1 MSTGGPQRM
10 IARTEQEMR
19 NISFLQRHGIDHG
32 WLRPTRLGLSKAILD
47 AIVPFR
53 TFLMEAGIH
62 DFRLQE
68 LGPEH
73 KAYVPAVL
81 IHPNGELVESTAS
94 LYQTKRG
101 DSRVWIKDLPEIAGA
116 GDLVLCIKRGKALSL
131 VNASEEDLHPSLI
144 LAGEVAPIEAAE
156 EAAPVDPSVS
166 AELFA
171 KLKAVARKGFIPAP
185 VEGSTSVGRL
195 LESELGIKMNS
206 SKTADFH
213 GIEVKS
219 ARSGSRRAT
228 VFAQVPDWSRSAYA
242 GSGELLAAF
251 GREKP
256 EGRALSCTISAGKAN
271 TQELYLQIDRDA
283 GLLRVRQDELNPR
296 EVVLW
301 ELALLKERLA
311 TKHAESVWVEAA
323 VERIGAREYF
333 QFHTVLHTR
342 GQRPEELDG
351 LIRKGAVTVDFL
363 IREDGDHGYP
373 FKILLDEVSS
383 LFDHS
388 KSYRLV

>member
-1 MSTGGPQRM
+1 M
-10 IARTEQEMR
+10 IARTEQETR
-19 NISFLQRHGIDHG
+19 NISLLSQHGIQYG
-32 WLRPTRLGLSKAILD
+32 WLRPTRLGLNKAILD
-47 AIVPFR
+47 ATIPFR
-53 TFLMEAGIH
+53 TFLTESGVH
-62 DFRLQE
+62 DFQSQE

-73 KAYVPAVL
+73 KAYASAVL
-81 IHPNGELVESTAS
+81 IHPNGHQNESTAS

-101 DSRVWIKDLPEIAGA
+101 DSRVWIKDLPEIAA
-116 GDLVLCIKRGKALSL
+116 PGDLVLCIKRGDALGL
-131 VNASEEDLHPSLI
+131 VNASREDLHPSLI
-144 LAGEVAPIEAAE
+144 LAGEVAPSEATE
-156 EAAPVDPSVS
+156 VPAAVDPSVS

-171 KLKAVARKGFIPAP
+171 KLKAVAQKGFIPAP

-206 SKTADFH
+206 SKVADYH

-219 ARSGSRRAT
+219 ARSSSRRAT
-228 VFAQVPDWSRSAYA
+228 MFAQVPDWSRSAYA

-256 EGRALSCTISAGKAN
+256 EGRALSCTISARRAN
-271 TQELYLQIDRDA
+271 PQELYLQIDRDA
-283 GLLRVRQDELNPR
+283 DLLRIRQDELNPR

-301 ELALLKERLA
+301 ELAFLKERLA
-311 TKHAESVWVEAA
+311 AKHAESVWVEAA

-333 QFHTVLHTR
+333 HFHSMQHTR
-342 GQRPEELDG
+342 GQRPEELDR

-363 IREDGDHGYP
+363 IRQDGDHGYP

-383 LFDHS
+383 LFEYS
-388 KSYRLV
+388 KAYRLI